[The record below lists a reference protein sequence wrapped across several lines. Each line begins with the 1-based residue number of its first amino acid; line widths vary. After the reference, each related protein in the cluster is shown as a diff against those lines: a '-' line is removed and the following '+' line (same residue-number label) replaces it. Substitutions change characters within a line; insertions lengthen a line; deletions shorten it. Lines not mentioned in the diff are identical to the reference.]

1 MTWQGPLY
9 LLQMLSE
16 KLDSGILAVAPM
28 SLTWLPTG
36 LQHEV
41 ISNDFLLPSIPE
53 SDMASVT
60 SAQSD
65 CMLTIYYGARG
76 LHGMFGQE
84 DWKAQSA
91 NKAAGT
97 PGDEVSGEALLLE
110 LPQVAI
116 HPRRKLHRQ
125 QAWRE
130 NLVSSNMRLSS
141 ALSPL
146 RPSHFDWALSVRFLS
161 KRCKTFANDAAQ
173 RESNS

>member
-1 MTWQGPLY
+1 M
-9 LLQMLSE
+9 
-16 KLDSGILAVAPM
+16 APNR
-28 SLTWLPTG
+28 SPNKI
-36 LQHEV
+36 
-41 ISNDFLLPSIPE
+41 ISNDFFHFLPSNPE
-53 SDMASVT
+53 SDMASAT

-65 CMLTIYYGARG
+65 CMPKICYATRG

-91 NKAAGT
+91 KQAAVT

-125 QAWRE
+125 RAWRE
-130 NLVSSNMRLSS
+130 NLNFSNMRLSS

-146 RPSHFDWALSVRFLS
+146 RPSHFDWA
-161 KRCKTFANDAAQ
+161 
-173 RESNS
+173 